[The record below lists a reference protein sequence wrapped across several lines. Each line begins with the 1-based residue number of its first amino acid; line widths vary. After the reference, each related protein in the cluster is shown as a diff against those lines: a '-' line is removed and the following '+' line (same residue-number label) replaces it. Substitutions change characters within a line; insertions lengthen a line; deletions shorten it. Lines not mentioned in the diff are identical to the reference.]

1 MGCHCRDEQI
11 VDVNGRRV
19 LLKRVSETFHF
30 VRLDTQQEPRRRP
43 RLVLVKALRDVGNH
57 IPPDEE
63 VEYGR
68 ILAEMFAVYC
78 AVEPLGGCS

>member
-1 MGCHCRDEQI
+1 MGCQCRDEQI
-11 VDVNGRRV
+11 VVVNGRTV
-19 LLKRVSETFHF
+19 GLKGVSETFRF
-30 VRLDTQQEPRRRP
+30 VRLVHRRDADAELGP
-43 RLVLVKALRDVGNH
+43 VLVKALRDVGNR

-78 AVEPLGGCS
+78 AVEPVVGCQ